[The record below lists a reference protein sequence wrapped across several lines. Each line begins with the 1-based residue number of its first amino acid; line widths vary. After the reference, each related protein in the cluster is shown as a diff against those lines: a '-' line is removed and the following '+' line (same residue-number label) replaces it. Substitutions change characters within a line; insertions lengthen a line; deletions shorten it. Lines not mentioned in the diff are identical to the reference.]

1 MATFNVTI
9 GAYTNLPPTRLGM
22 NSKYTSHNGTIVFTV
37 SDFTNTIPSY
47 VDPEGDAP
55 SLIKITTLPTV
66 DLLLS
71 GVPVTLNQEID
82 VADINSNLLTY
93 IADAGTTTEYDD
105 LFYFDIADTGSLTFP
120 GLLGIMNIYVTA
132 KENEPPSVVGDGSAT
147 IAYGETL
154 IFTSAMFSTGTT
166 PVYSDPEGDNPAQL
180 KILTLPTLGIIY
192 YNGTAVVT
200 NQIIDFTDIDTG
212 LLTYVP
218 DNADVDGDIQGFT
231 FAVSDD
237 GSGEFTT

>member
-22 NSKYTSHNGTIVFTV
+22 NSKYISHNGTIVFAV

-55 SLIKITTLPTV
+55 SLIKITTLPTI

-93 IADAGTTTEYDD
+93 IADVGITTEYDD
-105 LFYFDIADTGSLTFP
+105 AFEFDIADTGSLTFP
-120 GLLGIMNIYVTA
+120 GLVGFMNIYVAA
-132 KENEPPSVVGDGSAT
+132 KVNEPPSEVGDGSAT
-147 IAYGETL
+147 IAYGQTL
-154 IFTSAMFSTGTT
+154 VFTSAMFTTGTT
-166 PVYSDPEGDNPAQL
+166 PVYADPEGDNPAEV

-192 YNGTAVVT
+192 YNGTPAST
-200 NQIIDFTDIDTG
+200 NQVISVADIDAG

-218 DNADVDGDIQGFT
+218 DLVDTDGDLQDFT
-231 FAVSDD
+231 FAVSDT
-237 GSGEFTT
+237 GSGEFVE